1 MAQHTFTPVAAAAA
15 IPPDTTLAVVV
26 RGRSIVIAHHAGR
39 LFAVENRC
47 SHAEQP
53 LDCGRIR
60 YGWIACPA
68 HGAKFDL
75 TTGEALT
82 PPATAPIATFAVR
95 IVGEMIE
102 IAV

>member
-1 MAQHTFTPVAAAAA
+1 MLARNFTSAANVADL
-15 IPPDTTLAVVV
+15 PPDTSTVVTV
-26 RGRSIVIAHHAGR
+26 GSHSVLIVNHGGN
-39 LFAVENRC
+39 FYAVENRC

-53 LDCGRIR
+53 LACGRIR

-82 PPATAPIATFAVR
+82 PPAIEPIATFEVR
-95 IVGEMIE
+95 VVGEMIE